1 MRSRR
6 AAVAGITFAVAVF
19 GANELVAAELAA
31 GVARVDL
38 TPPLSMQAPLGGYG
52 ARMNKPAEGVHDR
65 IFAKALVLSD
75 GERRFALVS
84 CDLLGLAP
92 PVKPEI
98 IARLGDGWTAEQIVL
113 LPSHSHA
120 AIEMNAINP
129 NNVFG
134 IPQLGIH
141 NPPLYDFTI
150 NNFVDV
156 IRRAALDVQP
166 VAIGTAS
173 RHIPGWNR
181 NRRGA
186 NGPTDDELTVT
197 RIDTAAGKPLA
208 VLVNFTAHPT
218 FMSEKEMLFSAGWP
232 GALQRTLEAAI
243 GEGVTAMYYN
253 GAEGDQSPVSR
264 PAAGDSRWERAAQY
278 GLELGLVAAGEWRLI
293 ATKRDVRFAFHLETI
308 DLPDPSWHP
317 DFMSTGGKEYGLSE
331 DLLRDMLP
339 RMFPERTTCASLRL
353 GDLVI
358 VGIPGEMSAEL
369 GLAIKSE
376 TGRITGAS
384 HPVIGGLANEWIS
397 YILAPDAYRSGGYEA
412 SVSFYGES
420 LGPAITAGA
429 LSAVQ
434 RLVKSTTVP

>member
-134 IPQLGIH
+134 
-141 NPPLYDFTI
+141 
-150 NNFVDV
+150 
-156 IRRAALDVQP
+156 
-166 VAIGTAS
+166 
-173 RHIPGWNR
+173 
-181 NRRGA
+181 
-186 NGPTDDELTVT
+186 
-197 RIDTAAGKPLA
+197 
-208 VLVNFTAHPT
+208 
-218 FMSEKEMLFSAGWP
+218 
-232 GALQRTLEAAI
+232 
-243 GEGVTAMYYN
+243 
-253 GAEGDQSPVSR
+253 
-264 PAAGDSRWERAAQY
+264 
-278 GLELGLVAAGEWRLI
+278 
-293 ATKRDVRFAFHLETI
+293 
-308 DLPDPSWHP
+308 
-317 DFMSTGGKEYGLSE
+317 
-331 DLLRDMLP
+331 
-339 RMFPERTTCASLRL
+339 
-353 GDLVI
+353 
-358 VGIPGEMSAEL
+358 
-369 GLAIKSE
+369 
-376 TGRITGAS
+376 
-384 HPVIGGLANEWIS
+384 
-397 YILAPDAYRSGGYEA
+397 
-412 SVSFYGES
+412 
-420 LGPAITAGA
+420 
-429 LSAVQ
+429 
-434 RLVKSTTVP
+434 